1 MARGDPPSAGR
12 ATGAERPP
20 PRLRTLEESLRAD
33 RQDGAGGSGRRRG
46 LVVAG
51 GLASPARSS
60 ARKSISATDGS
71 VLPSPVSAR
80 CQESHFAIPLSKK
93 YGGVMSQNSFQ
104 ELPPVHPICASPS
117 IRSRQPVP
125 VDEVYDS
132 AQIPSRER
140 IGYPPEIAKRQKL
153 RLKQWR
159 HPFCASVR

>member
-1 MARGDPPSAGR
+1 MARSEPPSAGR

-71 VLPSPVSAR
+71 VLPSSVSAR

-125 VDEVYDS
+125 VDAVNRLS
-132 AQIPSRER
+132 ANPIKSEDWLPTRNSETPK
-140 IGYPPEIAKRQKL
+140 IEANAVASSL
-153 RLKQWR
+153 
-159 HPFCASVR
+159 CASAR